1 MRPSLPALRAAIR
14 ARPRDAGLRA
24 VFADFLLERGDPRGL
39 FIAAQ
44 REGRTQDAQRLLAK
58 YRGHFIHPLPP
69 WADVDFVDGFVDAW
83 RTTPDEFRRAGRRM
97 LRFLPLRSLTISSA
111 RQVDLQ
117 YLLESEGLECVTTL
131 VLQNLRAGALELLAA
146 NDLPHVRV
154 LQVSGALM
162 ESQLA
167 TLPDTDVARRLR
179 RAATP
184 PTRGRP
190 FFWIDER
197 FESPF
202 AQLG

>member
-1 MRPSLPALRAAIR
+1 MSPSLPALRAAIR

-44 REGRTQDAQRLLAK
+44 REGRVEEAQRLLEK
-58 YRGHFIHPLPP
+58 YRVHFIHPLPHS
-69 WADVDFVDGFVDAW
+69 ADVDFVDGFVDAW
-83 RTTPDEFRRAGRRM
+83 RTTPDGFRRAGRRM
-97 LRFLPLRSLTISSA
+97 LRHLPLRSLTLSGV

-117 YLLESEGLECVTTL
+117 YLLASDGLECVTTL
-131 VLQNLRAGALELLAA
+131 VLHHLRIGALQLLAS

-162 ESQLA
+162 ESQLDA
-167 TLPDTDVARRLR
+167 LPNTDVARRLR

-184 PTRGRP
+184 PTHGRP

-202 AQLG
+202 AALC